1 MQELPGAGN
10 RSSQSSRL
18 ASDYDEKYRQKHYFK
33 YREWLYRPF
42 VRALVKKANLKAGC
56 RLLDV
61 GCGQGFFS
69 WLFADFG
76 LEPVGVDISVE
87 AIRSAK
93 RDYGF
98 SGAKFETGD
107 ALSLQY
113 QDRYDCVFARGLSLY
128 NSRGFKQTRDVTD
141 ALLAYLKPG
150 GVMIFDYAT
159 NLCPTRTSESWLY
172 HTLSDAKQHFS
183 SYAGAE
189 VYFSLRVDTL
199 LFGSS
204 AFRSPFTLL
213 SVLISRSTGIGGELI
228 AFVPRPSLTT

>member
-1 MQELPGAGN
+1 MD
-10 RSSQSSRL
+10 SKIKRL

-42 VRALVKKANLKAGC
+42 VRALVEKANLKRGY
-56 RLLDV
+56 RVLDA
-61 GCGQGFFS
+61 GCGQGFFT

-87 AIRSAK
+87 AIGCAE

-107 ALSLQY
+107 VLSLQY
-113 QDRYDCVFARGLSLY
+113 HGVFDCVFARGLSLY
-128 NSRGFKQTRDVTD
+128 NSRDFKQMRDVTD

-150 GVMIFDYAT
+150 GMMIFDYAT
-159 NLCPTRTSESWLY
+159 KLCPTKKSESWLY
-172 HTLSDAKQHFS
+172 HTFSDAKQHFS

-189 VYFSLRVDTL
+189 VYFSLRLDTL
-199 LFGSS
+199 LFGSF

-213 SVLISRSTGIGGELI
+213 SVLASRTTGIGGELV
-228 AFVPRPSLTT
+228 AFVPCPSLTRSGLVA